1 MGYCVAEDRAGPK
14 KLGDDRNLITD
25 CAGMASMG
33 KTLNRAA
40 ALSAVA
46 VATIAVGTAS
56 VDAASAA
63 APATKTVTWLT
74 PRDASLPLP
83 SPGVGVWPQTR
94 VDSLPAC
101 STKLYQVDTYRYSTP
116 ADKATVDK
124 IVASGVLE
132 QPGTAGSD
140 SSVLVS
146 YRYVKVPECAQVAS
160 ISSTDPTSSLPF
172 TGADGGLGAG
182 VGGALLIA
190 GGAFMLLGR
199 RRRA

>member
-1 MGYCVAEDRAGPK
+1 
-14 KLGDDRNLITD
+14 
-25 CAGMASMG
+25 MG

-40 ALSAVA
+40 ALGAVA
-46 VATIAVGTAS
+46 VASIAVGTAS

-63 APATKTVTWLT
+63 PATKSVTWLT

-83 SPGVGVWPQTR
+83 SPGVGVWPQTL
-94 VDSLPAC
+94 VGSLPAC

-124 IVASGVLE
+124 IVASGVLQ
-132 QPGTAGSD
+132 QPGTPGSD

-160 ISSTDPTSSLPF
+160 ISTPNDPATSLPF
-172 TGADGGLGAG
+172 TGTDGGIGAG
-182 VGGALLIA
+182 VGGALLVA
-190 GGAFMLLGR
+190 GGVFMLLGR